1 MEKAFTEEELEALKK
16 AVDILSSVD
25 KSDGDLFDIIGIL
38 AADVADVYEAY
49 LNEDNDK
56 LNEQKKDAINT
67 ALEIAK
73 KLNNF

>member
-56 LNEQKKDAINT
+56 LDEQKKDAINT